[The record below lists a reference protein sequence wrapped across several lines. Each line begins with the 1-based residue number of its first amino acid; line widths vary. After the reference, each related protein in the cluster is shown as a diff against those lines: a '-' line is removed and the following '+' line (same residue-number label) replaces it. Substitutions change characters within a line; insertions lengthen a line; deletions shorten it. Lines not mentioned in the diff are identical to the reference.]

1 MKLRNSI
8 DFTQIDWSKLD
19 REKSEFIYNEA
30 VARLDSIHK
39 NIDGITNKALG
50 MLSFAM
56 PVLTALVGFFLVQ
69 WGSLSTALF
78 SASVC
83 AVVFLFAIL
92 VLLLLI
98 LLPRGVNSAQGEP
111 ETYFTDGYY
120 LNNMDAIYKGNI
132 QALQTSINED
142 RTVLNMRGKLFRAAI
157 VLLAAFPL
165 AASVVMAVTSIV
177 AK

>member
-1 MKLRNSI
+1 MKQNSF
-8 DFTQIDWSKLD
+8 DFSVIDWEKID
-19 REKSEFIYNEA
+19 REKAEFIYGEA
-30 VARLDSIHK
+30 IARLDSIHK

-50 MLSFAM
+50 ILSFTM

-69 WGSLSTALF
+69 WGNLSIAFF

-83 AVVFLFAIL
+83 AVIFLFAML

-120 LNNMDAIYKGNI
+120 LNNMDTIYKGNI
-132 QALQTSINED
+132 QALHNSINED
-142 RTVLNMRGKLFRAAI
+142 RTILNIRGKLFRAAI

-165 AASVVMAVTSIV
+165 AASLVMAVTSIA

>member
-1 MKLRNSI
+1 MKSLNGI
-8 DFTQIDWSKLD
+8 NFTQIDWTKLD

-30 VARLDSIHK
+30 IARLDSIHK
-39 NIDGITNKALG
+39 NIDRITDKALG

-56 PVLTALVGFFLVQ
+56 PVLAALVGFFLVQ

-83 AVVFLFAIL
+83 AVIFLFAVL

-111 ETYFTDGYY
+111 ETYFTNGYY
-120 LNNMDAIYKGNI
+120 LNTMETIYKGNI
-132 QALQTSINED
+132 QALHNYINED
-142 RTVLNMRGKLFRAAI
+142 RAILNMRGKLFRAAI

-165 AASVVMAVTSIV
+165 AASAVMAAVSIAV
-177 AK
+177 K